1 MNADS
6 KPTRLPRAIGSITV
20 MYRLISPALTILAL
34 SALGGCSWV
43 PWIEQDK
50 GPVRHGVIS
59 VCLNQT
65 PAKGKRGTYA
75 MASAHHGRKLKDA
88 GFKRLGADGSASFVV
103 PMGQLYDIR
112 IFYDLNRNQSHD
124 ANEPSG
130 LVQNVAPAP
139 LTTSDTGVLTMA
151 FGVVGPVAGRPRPQ
165 SSPAEPAAS
174 PPSRTIPPEAG
185 PYLKYVPQWMQDK
198 LLQ

>member
-1 MNADS
+1 M
-6 KPTRLPRAIGSITV
+6 K
-20 MYRLISPALTILAL
+20 RLISPAFTIVVVIVLA
-34 SALGGCSWV
+34 GCSWM
-43 PWIEQDK
+43 PCIEQDP

-75 MASAHHGRKLKDA
+75 SASVHHGRKLKET
-88 GFKRLGADGSASFVV
+88 GFKLLGPDGSASFVV

-139 LTTSDTGVLTMA
+139 LTMSNTGVLTMA
-151 FGVVGPVAGRPRPQ
+151 FGVVGPVNDRPRLQ
-165 SSPAEPAAS
+165 SSPAKPAAAQ
-174 PPSRTIPPEAG
+174 PSRTIPPEAE